1 MQALQKLQIE
11 KGNIDKQ
18 LEDLKSASTIESRL
32 KHLNHVYQND
42 KDQPFAIQYS
52 TIQKATYDGNISG
65 VLHFLAIK
73 GFQKV
78 PVDSFDTFGKACIH
92 IASEKGHAHV
102 VATLLSRRSNINLLT
117 TIDSVT
123 PLMLACGAG
132 KVSCVEMLLKKGAS
146 IFLKNRSGFTA
157 MHYAC
162 QGDHVEA
169 MDILDMYCKDL
180 KARQDPDGKPS
191 APKAIAIASVKSSTS
206 SQSAPPSLEEE
217 APPAPLSRQNSKLP
231 MIKSK
236 STLNATELLVPSSN
250 KEVKDRGTRNQIE
263 ELLNPANKLLVST
276 CNMGLSP
283 LHVACQFQSYNAAK
297 YLADQ
302 GCDINQV
309 DFAMHDTP
317 LHKAG
322 RSTSFL
328 IYRMLVAAGANETMK
343 NKQGETAK
351 QLLHDDTKI

>member
-18 LEDLKSASTIESRL
+18 LEDLKSASTVESRL
-32 KHLNHVYQND
+32 AHLNHVYQND

-65 VLHFLAIK
+65 VLYFLAMQ
-73 GFQKV
+73 GFQSV
-78 PVDSFDTFGKACIH
+78 HVDSFDVYGKACIH

-102 VATLLSRRSNINLLT
+102 VDTLLSKRSNVNLLT

-132 KVSCVEMLLKKGAS
+132 KISCVEMLLKKGAS

-169 MDILDMYCKDL
+169 MDILDTYCQNL
-180 KARQDPDGKPS
+180 KARQDPDRKPS
-191 APKAIAIASVKSSTS
+191 AVKGIASAISSGKGGANY
-206 SQSAPPSLEEE
+206 QAAPPSLVS
-217 APPAPLSRQNSKLP
+217 PPALLSRQNSKLP
-231 MIKSK
+231 MIKNK
-236 STLNATELLVPSSN
+236 STLNATALLMPSTN
-250 KEVKDRGTRNQIE
+250 KEAKNRGTRNQIE
-263 ELLNPANKLLVST
+263 ELLNPANKLLEST

-283 LHVACQFQSYNAAK
+283 LHVACQFQSYNAAR

-302 GCDINQV
+302 GCDINNV